1 MKGESNMSFKLRCM
15 ETATMSETGRIAA
28 MVEKSRTE
36 RAMMEGDSGQS
47 KKRLDGAME
56 TFADEWATMMEGDSG
71 QSNLSLDGAMEIF
84 ADEWA
89 TMSLSDRSQ
98 SSAESDGRKHS
109 HFAKRPKKQKRG
121 AAEEDQG
128 SVRSG
133 FSGYSNP
140 DADLQSF
147 MEGEQ
152 AEDYDEAAGGPAV
165 SGFRDVA
172 RSLFSLA
179 HLYAPV
185 FMDGEDKDEGKGDF
199 DEYTVSDLS
208 SLGEES
214 RGTLGTERSLSQ
226 MYGHELTSLYA
237 RERAR
242 NGASVKKAAHVHDID
257 YFGIQPRTVYAVLF
271 VVNFV
276 VYTAIAVFEAM
287 WPRVVL
293 EHRIRDWPVEV
304 FDTDIARLL
313 LTLAFTMACTM
324 AILTLVVTVRLAKV
338 THVAKSEHL
347 PGRTIEPAGERR
359 LDRSSKIFASCNVI
373 TSLCAVIASFRAT
386 HFPGGPAVTYDFCT
400 EDAIYTT
407 PPSLS
412 NFLNESA
419 PLSERFEACYI
430 PDGSRAVMDTCAAV
444 PSALLPTSNVSGG
457 DGTQSQQQV
466 ANNETSST
474 AECVSIVNFEVDGS
488 RWLPVGM
495 AEEYPFNVGFCA
507 SRCEGFCNCASSR
520 DRVYGATL
528 DAMDRWS
535 ALNGVDLKEF
545 ETWGP
550 KVYSTCSAFDSDAWR
565 GGEGCSVSEAVR
577 LQEHWAL
584 HVRDARLM
592 FVVSL
597 SCFSVMLLSLALL
610 TRRRDRRNPVSSIDG
625 AKTKSTGGYVA
636 KYIATSVV

>member
-1 MKGESNMSFKLRCM
+1 VG
-15 ETATMSETGRIAA
+15 
-28 MVEKSRTE
+28 
-36 RAMMEGDSGQS
+36 SGY
-47 KKRLDGAME
+47 
-56 TFADEWATMMEGDSG
+56 
-71 QSNLSLDGAMEIF
+71 
-84 ADEWA
+84 
-89 TMSLSDRSQ
+89 
-98 SSAESDGRKHS
+98 
-109 HFAKRPKKQKRG
+109 
-121 AAEEDQG
+121 
-128 SVRSG
+128 
-133 FSGYSNP
+133 SGYSNP
-140 DADLQSF
+140 DADLQTF

-152 AEDYDEAAGGPAV
+152 AEDYDEAAGGPTV

-185 FMDGEDKDEGKGDF
+185 FVDGEDKDEGKGDF

-226 MYGHELTSLYA
+226 MYGHELTSLFA
-237 RERAR
+237 RERATD
-242 NGASVKKAAHVHDID
+242 GASVKKAAHVHEVD
-257 YFGIQPRTVYAVLF
+257 YCGIQPRTVYAVLF

-276 VYTAIAVFEAM
+276 VYTAIAVFESM
-287 WPRVVL
+287 WPRAVL
-293 EHRIRDWPVEV
+293 EHRIRDWPVDG
-304 FDTDIARLL
+304 FDTDIARLV

-324 AILTLVVTVRLAKV
+324 AILTLVVTVRLAKA

-359 LDRSSKIFASCNVI
+359 FDRSSKIFAFCNVI
-373 TSLCAVIASFRAT
+373 TSLCTVIASFRAT

-407 PPSLS
+407 QPPSLS

-419 PLSERFEACYI
+419 PPSERFEACYI

-457 DGTQSQQQV
+457 DVTQSQQQI
-466 ANNETSST
+466 ANKETSST

-507 SRCEGFCNCASSR
+507 SRCEGFCNCASSQ

-610 TRRRDRRNPVSSIDG
+610 TRRRDQRNPVSSIDG
-625 AKTKSTGGYVA
+625 AETKSTGGYVA
-636 KYIATSVV
+636 KYIATSAGV